1 MEILQEIS
9 TPDVPSFKVAQG
21 HWNRHGSVG
30 YSGDFLLIIHSN
42 HQPISKSFRDKGD
55 KLGALGPRPFGLG
68 DEPASLEKCVLPCW
82 ILSQSSGIGL
92 RTAVTLHYITLNFLQ
107 WPK

>member
-1 MEILQEIS
+1 MEIRQEIS
-9 TPDVPSFKVAQG
+9 TPDVPPFKVAEG

-42 HQPISKSFRDKGD
+42 HQPVSKSILDKGD

-68 DEPASLEKCVLPCW
+68 ASLAP
-82 ILSQSSGIGL
+82 
-92 RTAVTLHYITLNFLQ
+92 
-107 WPK
+107 